1 MDLSMG
7 LPTFI
12 PHGRSDELSWYRK
25 IDEGPWDGL
34 AICDR
39 LVYNSWALTVQLA
52 AAAAV
57 TERVK
62 LWTAVATLPT
72 RNAAHFAK
80 EIATVD
86 QLSEGRLTLGVGIG
100 GQGEDYAA
108 TGTDPSFRRRQMDEH
123 VAAMRDV
130 WSQKPPVDGYGPV
143 GPTPYRGNAVP
154 LVAGV
159 SGPKA
164 LARAAQWASGV
175 NDPNQ
180 TIQLDGQQ
188 LSDQKKVVVQAWA
201 DAGRD
206 EAPHF
211 SACMWFA
218 LGPDPEAQFTQHLG
232 DFFESYG
239 ADVTAGY
246 SDVSPNFGDK
256 GLLNAVNDAR
266 EAGVDDLILI
276 PTTSDPSE
284 IDRAREVLGI

>member
-7 LPTFI
+7 LPSFI
-12 PHGRSDELSWYRK
+12 PHGRNEELTWCRK

-39 LVYNSWALTVQLA
+39 LVYDSWALTVQLA

-62 LWTAVATLPT
+62 LWTAIATLPT
-72 RNAAHFAK
+72 RNAVHFAK
-80 EIATVD
+80 EMATID
-86 QLSEGRLTLGVGIG
+86 QLSAGRLTLGVGIG

-108 TGTDPSFRRRQMDEH
+108 TGTETSFRRRQMDEH
-123 VAAMRDV
+123 VAAMKDV
-130 WSQKPPVDGYGPV
+130 WSQKPPVEGYGPV
-143 GPTPYRGNAVP
+143 GPRPYRGSTVP

-164 LARAAQWASGV
+164 LARAAQWADGV

-180 TIQLDGQQ
+180 TIQLDGQD
-188 LSDQKKVVVQAWA
+188 LSDQRKLVVKAWA

-206 EAPHF
+206 EVPHF

-218 LGPDPEAQFTQHLG
+218 LGPDPEEQFTRHLG
-232 DFFESYG
+232 EFFQSYG
-239 ADVTAGY
+239 ADVSAKY
-246 SDVSPNFGDK
+246 SRASPNFGAT
-256 GLLNAVNDAR
+256 GLLNAVSGAR